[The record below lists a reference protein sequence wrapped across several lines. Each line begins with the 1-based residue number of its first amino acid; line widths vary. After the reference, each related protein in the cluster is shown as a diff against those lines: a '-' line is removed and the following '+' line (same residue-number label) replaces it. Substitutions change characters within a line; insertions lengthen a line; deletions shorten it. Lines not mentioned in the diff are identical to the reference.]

1 MSLQKTTQHQAAV
14 TPPAPASTLGRD
26 DLLDEV
32 FGVKPGTVAASG
44 WMNDVLSAQDE
55 VTVTI
60 LAVVV
65 AIAMAAVIA
74 ATVCLVYSRVKARR
88 RRIRIHNVIT
98 DLQSRDKIVLMNS
111 DESEEE

>member
-1 MSLQKTTQHQAAV
+1 MSKGLSKY
-14 TPPAPASTLGRD
+14 
-26 DLLDEV
+26 LDPNRHP
-32 FGVKPGTVAASG
+32 FPQ
-44 WMNDVLSAQDE
+44 NDVLGAQDE

-65 AIAMAAVIA
+65 AIAMAAVLA
-74 ATVCLVYSRVKARR
+74 ASVCLVYSRVKARR